1 MPRFAESEVVSFV
14 DVFVENNAFD
24 LNDARRLFKRAKAL
38 KLEVKMHAE
47 QLSRLGSIPLAVEYD
62 AASVDHLEYITSED
76 ISLLEA
82 SNTVAVLL
90 PSCNL
95 YLKQSK
101 RAPARQLLEAR
112 CSVALSTD
120 CNPGSSMVENVLVA
134 MSLGMMTLGMTS
146 EEVWK
151 SVTSQAAKA
160 LRLTD
165 RGRLSAGLRADVVIF
180 DCPTTVAVP
189 YRLGSVQAEAVFVG
203 GKLLP

>member
-1 MPRFAESEVVSFV
+1 MVSFV

-120 CNPGSSMVENVLVA
+120 CNQAYGQNVLVA

-151 SVTSQAAKA
+151 SATSQAAKA

-165 RGRLSAGLRADVVIF
+165 RGRLMVGSKADIVIDCPNTVTVPYRMGLRAD
-180 DCPTTVAVP
+180 
-189 YRLGSVQAEAVFVG
+189 AVFVG
-203 GKLLP
+203 GLLP

>member
-24 LNDARRLFKRAKAL
+24 LNDARRLFERAKAL

-47 QLSRLGSIPLAVEYD
+47 QLSRLGGIPLAVEYD

-101 RAPARQLLEAR
+101 RALRFQLLEAR

-120 CNPGSSMVENVLVA
+120 CNPGSSGRKRACRDVA
-134 MSLGMMTLGMTS
+134 RDDDTWDDQRRM
-146 EEVWK
+146 
-151 SVTSQAAKA
+151 
-160 LRLTD
+160 
-165 RGRLSAGLRADVVIF
+165 
-180 DCPTTVAVP
+180 
-189 YRLGSVQAEAVFVG
+189 
-203 GKLLP
+203 